1 MFWKSGQTP
10 QILLISNQYP
20 ADLPA
25 MQVVHCTLE
34 ADKLILLEAEIYQS
48 ESFCCSQQ

>member
-1 MFWKSGQTP
+1 MFTKVPISL
-10 QILLISNQYP
+10 QILLISNQYH